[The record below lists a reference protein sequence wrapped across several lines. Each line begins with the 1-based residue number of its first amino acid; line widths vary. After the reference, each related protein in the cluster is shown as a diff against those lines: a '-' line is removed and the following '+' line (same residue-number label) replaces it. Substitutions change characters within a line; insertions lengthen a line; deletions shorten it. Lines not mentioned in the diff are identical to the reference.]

1 VSGHRKKRLGEVLR
15 ERKRVKA
22 EDLDQVLLEQQE
34 KGGGS
39 SLLGELLLQRN
50 FVGKEDLVS
59 ALEEVTKFRYVD
71 ARFAT
76 VEKAVLKLVPQSVA
90 EKYVV
95 LPLVIEGRRIVA
107 VMAEPQNLKS
117 LDELRFITGMD
128 VIPRLG
134 FRSEIEEAIKKCYAE
149 IEPSEED
156 IASIPAKAIPF
167 IDQVDVSDMQFFTAS
182 SSERNKAAMEEFEAE
197 LRNEKTPAVRLVS
210 AILSAAATKKASDI
224 HIEPQ
229 PLGTVVRIR
238 VDGVLRELTHIP
250 SELTSFLVSRIK
262 ILSDMDISERRVP
275 QDGRFLVQIGKNNLD
290 LRVSTLP
297 THAGEKVVMRLL
309 DPTASRVGFEKLGLA
324 TDNASALATVL
335 SAPQGMLLVTGPT
348 GSGKSTSLYACLNT
362 LRSPS
367 VNIITVED
375 PIEYRI
381 EDINQ
386 VQVNPKAGLTFAG
399 CLRSMLRQDP
409 NVIMVGEIRDQETAE
424 IALQAAQTGHLVL
437 STLHTNDSI
446 AAITRLLDLNVPSF
460 LIAASVTAV
469 IAQRLVRKLC
479 ACRDMAP
486 MTEDHAQRLLAAG
499 IVDFDSNAYVP
510 VGCSECD
517 NSGYKGRVGIYE
529 LLLMDEQIRSAIRA
543 GARDEEI
550 RNLARSGGMR
560 LMQEDALEK
569 VKQGITTME
578 EVLRV
583 VPFDNAVTV
592 RCRNCGRALAPAFLF
607 CPYCGAGTRQVAAPI
622 ARKRAEGAPA

>member
-15 ERKRVKA
+15 ERKRVKS

-34 KGGGS
+34 KGGTS

-76 VEKAVLKLVPQSVA
+76 VEKAVLKLVPQQVA
-90 EKYVV
+90 ERYVV

-128 VIPRLG
+128 VVPRLG
-134 FRSEIEEAIKKCYAE
+134 FRSEIEEAIRKCYAE
-149 IEPSEED
+149 VEPSEED
-156 IASIPAKAIPF
+156 IAAIPAKAIPF
-167 IDQVDVSDMQFFTAS
+167 IDQVDISDMQFFTAS

-275 QDGRFLVQIGKNNLD
+275 QDGRFLVQIGKSNLD

-309 DPTASRVGFEKLGLA
+309 DPSASRVGFEKLGLA
-324 TDNASALATVL
+324 PDNAAAMAQVL
-335 SAPQGMLLVTGPT
+335 SAPQGMMLVTGPT
-348 GSGKSTSLYACLNT
+348 GSGKSTTLYASLNT

-469 IAQRLVRKLC
+469 VAQRLVRKLC

-510 VGCSECD
+510 VGCTECD

-560 LMQEDALEK
+560 LMQEDSLEK

>member
-1 VSGHRKKRLGEVLR
+1 MGEVLR

-134 FRSEIEEAIKKCYAE
+134 FKSEIEEAIKKCYAE
-149 IEPSEED
+149 IEPTEEEL
-156 IASIPAKAIPF
+156 AIPAKAIPF

-335 SAPQGMLLVTGPT
+335 TAPQGMLLVTGPT

-479 ACRDMAP
+479 VCRDMAP

-499 IVDFDSNAYVP
+499 IVDFDSTAYVP

>member
-1 VSGHRKKRLGEVLR
+1 MSGSRKKRLGEVLQ
-15 ERKRVKA
+15 ERKRVKP
-22 EDLDQVLLEQQE
+22 EDLERVLAEQQE
-34 KGGGS
+34 NNGTA
-39 SLLGELLLQRN
+39 LLGELLLQRE
-50 FVGKEDLVS
+50 VVSKEDLVS
-59 ALEEVTKFRYVD
+59 ALEEVTHFRYVD

-76 VEKAVLKLVPQSVA
+76 VEKVVLKLIPQQIA
-90 EKYVV
+90 EKYLV
-95 LPLVIEGRRIVA
+95 LPLVREGKRIVA
-107 VMAEPQNLKS
+107 VMAEPQNLHA
-117 LDELRFITGMD
+117 LDELRFITGSD
-128 VIPRLG
+128 IAPRLG
-134 FRSEIEEAIKKCYAE
+134 FRSEIEDAIKTCYAE
-149 IEPSEED
+149 LEPAAE
-156 IASIPAKAIPF
+156 IAAASAHVPF

-182 SSERNKAAMEEFEAE
+182 SNERNKAAMEEFEAE

-210 AILSAAATKKASDI
+210 AILSAASTKKASDI

-250 SELTSFLVSRIK
+250 NELTSFLVSRIK
-262 ILSDMDISERRVP
+262 ILSDMDISERRTP
-275 QDGRFLVQIGKNNLD
+275 QDGRFLVQIGNSHLD

-324 TDNASALATVL
+324 TDNAAALTQVL
-335 SAPQGMLLVTGPT
+335 GAPQGMLLVTGPT
-348 GSGKSTSLYACLNT
+348 GSGKSTTLYASLNV

-375 PIEYRI
+375 PIEYRV

-386 VQVNPKAGLTFAG
+386 VQVNPKAGLTFAA
-399 CLRSMLRQDP
+399 CLRSILRQDP
-409 NVIMVGEIRDQETAE
+409 NVVMVGEIRDQETAE
-424 IALQAAQTGHLVL
+424 IALQAAQTGHMVL
-437 STLHTNDSI
+437 STLHTNDSV

-460 LIAASVTAV
+460 LISASVTAV
-469 IAQRLVRKLC
+469 VAQRLVRKLC
-479 ACRDMAP
+479 VCRDIVP
-486 MTEDHAQRLLAAG
+486 MPDDHAERLLAAG
-499 IVDFDSNAYVP
+499 IIDFERTIAVP
-510 VGCSECD
+510 VGCSDCD

-529 LLLMDEQIRSAIRA
+529 LLVLDEQIRSAIRS

-569 VKQGITTME
+569 VKDGVTTLD

-592 RCRNCGRALAPAFLF
+592 RCRNCGRALAPSFLF

-622 ARKRAEGAPA
+622 ARAAKREGASA

>member
-1 VSGHRKKRLGEVLR
+1 MTGPRKKRLGEVLR
-15 ERKRVKA
+15 ERKRVSFEA
-22 EDLDQVLLEQQE
+22 LEAALDEQQ
-34 KGGGS
+34 KGAG
-39 SLLGELLLQRN
+39 LLGELLIQRDACS
-50 FVGKEDLVS
+50 KDDIVS
-59 ALEEVTKFRYVD
+59 ALEEITHFRYVD

-76 VEKAVLKLVPQSVA
+76 VERELIKLLPQSAA
-90 EKYVV
+90 ERYCV
-95 LPLVIEGRRIVA
+95 LPLVREGKRIVA
-107 VMAEPQNLKS
+107 VMAEPQNLHQ
-117 LDELRFITGMD
+117 LDELRFMTGMD
-128 VIPRLG
+128 IVPRLG
-134 FRSEIEEAIKKCYAE
+134 FKSEIQEAVKKCYADE
-149 IEPSEED
+149 AAETAA
-156 IASIPAKAIPF
+156 ASPPLPF
-167 IDQVDVSDMQFFTAS
+167 IDQVDVSDMQFFTSGA
-182 SSERNKAAMEEFEAE
+182 SERSKAAMEEFEAE

-210 AILSAAATKKASDI
+210 AILASAATKKASDI

-250 SELTSFLVSRIK
+250 AELTSFLVSRIK

-275 QDGRFLVQIGKNNLD
+275 QDGRFLCQIGGSNLD

-297 THAGEKVVMRLL
+297 THSGEKVVMRIL
-309 DPTASRVGFEKLGLA
+309 DPTASRVGFEKLGLSP
-324 TDNASALATVL
+324 DNSNALGTVL

-348 GSGKSTSLYACLNT
+348 GSGKSTTLYAALNS

-375 PIEYRI
+375 PIEYRV

-386 VQVNPKAGLTFAG
+386 VQINTKAGLTFANT
-399 CLRSMLRQDP
+399 LRSMLRQDP

-446 AAITRLLDLNVPSF
+446 AAITRLLDLNIQGF
-460 LIAASVTAV
+460 LISASVSAV
-469 IAQRLVRKLC
+469 VAQRLVRKLC
-479 ACRDMAP
+479 ECAEKVP
-486 MTEDHAQRLLAAG
+486 MTDEHAARLLAGG
-499 IVDFDSNAYVP
+499 IVDFDSHVHIPA
-510 VGCSECD
+510 GCSKCD
-517 NSGYKGRVGIYE
+517 GSGYKGRVGIYE
-529 LLLMDEQIRSAIRA
+529 LLLLDEQIRSAIRS

-569 VKQGITTME
+569 VKVGVTTME

-583 VPFDNAVTV
+583 VPFDNALTV
-592 RCRNCGRALAPAFLF
+592 RCRACGRALAPAFLF
-607 CPYCGAGTRQVAAPI
+607 CPYCGAGTRQTAAAPPRA
-622 ARKRAEGAPA
+622 ARRAVEGNA

>member
-1 VSGHRKKRLGEVLR
+1 MTGSKKKRLGEVLR
-15 ERKRVKA
+15 DRKRVSFEA
-22 EDLDQVLLEQQE
+22 LESALDDQQ
-34 KGGGS
+34 KGAG
-39 SLLGELLLQRN
+39 LLGELLLQR
-50 FVGKEDLVS
+50 GACSKDDIVS
-59 ALEEVTKFRYVD
+59 SLEEITHFRYVD
-71 ARFAT
+71 ARYAT
-76 VEKAVLKLVPQSVA
+76 VEKAVLELLPQTA
-90 EKYVV
+90 AQKYCV
-95 LPLVIEGRRIVA
+95 LPLVREGKRIVA
-107 VMAEPQNLKS
+107 VMAEPQNLHV
-117 LDELRFITGMD
+117 LDELRFMTGMD
-128 VIPRLG
+128 IVPRLG
-134 FRSEIEEAIKKCYAE
+134 FRTEIEEAIKTCYAE
-149 IEPSEED
+149 QSGATE
-156 IASIPAKAIPF
+156 AVQALPF
-167 IDQVDVSDMQFFTAS
+167 IDQIDTSEMQFFTAS
-182 SSERNKAAMEEFEAE
+182 ASDRNKAAMAEFEAE

-210 AILSAAATKKASDI
+210 AILASASAKKASDI

-250 SELTSFLVSRIK
+250 ADLTSFLVSRIK

-275 QDGRFLVQIGKNNLD
+275 QDGRFLCQIAKSNLD

-309 DPTASRVGFEKLGLA
+309 DPNASKVGFEKLGLGS
-324 TDNASALATVL
+324 DNAAALQTVL

-375 PIEYRI
+375 PIEYRV

-386 VQVNPKAGLTFAG
+386 VQINPKAGLTFAG
-399 CLRSMLRQDP
+399 TLRSMLRQDP

-437 STLHTNDSI
+437 STLHTNDAI

-460 LIAASVTAV
+460 LISSSVTAV
-469 IAQRLVRKLC
+469 VAQRLVRKLC
-479 ACRDMAP
+479 SCRDQVP
-486 MTEDHAQRLLAAG
+486 MTEEHAARLLAGG
-499 IVDFDSNAYVP
+499 IVDFDRHVFIP
-510 VGCSECD
+510 TGCQICD

-529 LLLMDEQIRSAIRA
+529 LLLLDEQIRNAIRS

-569 VKQGITTME
+569 VKQGVTTME
-578 EVLRV
+578 EALRV
-583 VPFDNAVTV
+583 VPFDNAMTA
-592 RCRNCGRALAPAFLF
+592 RCRACGRALAPAFLF
-607 CPYCGAGTRQVAAPI
+607 CPYCGAGTRQAGATAHRGSRQASGGAA
-622 ARKRAEGAPA
+622 